1 MWVHER
7 LKPKNWRGQPVAVKQ
22 QKYNGHRFTLYKQ
35 GDGRLV
41 GFEKNMRPEREMTLI
56 RPDIVKY
63 PWWRSLV
70 ANLPNHS
77 SIDGELYVPDGNAGD
92 ATTAIA
98 NCTDN
103 LEFMAFALPWYNGE
117 DLEKVSVV
125 TARNLCLN
133 EIGIPFA
140 KPLPIY
146 PDDTLEKLLSDAV
159 NLGYEGW
166 VLKQANYYGWW
177 KVKPQKEVDCIVTGF
192 KDGDGKY
199 LGLVGSL
206 KVSVWMDGKLTE
218 IANVSGMSDDIRWG
232 IDEKKD
238 LGRVIE
244 VKYQEVGNKNR
255 LIHAHFVRWRPDKS
269 AEECVYDWSD
279 IK

>member
-1 MWVHER
+1 MFIHER

-22 QKYNGHRFTLYKQ
+22 RKYNGHRFTMYKQ
-35 GDGRLV
+35 DDGRLV
-41 GFEKNMRPEREMTLI
+41 GFERNMNPDREIMIL

-63 PWWRSLV
+63 DWWKLLV
-70 ANLPNHS
+70 QNLPKMS

-98 NCTDN
+98 KCSDN
-103 LEFMAFALPWYNGE
+103 LEFMAFALPWYNCKE
-117 DLEKVSVV
+117 IFHIPVAEARTVV
-125 TARNLCLN
+125 LNMGLCFART
-133 EIGIPFA
+133 
-140 KPLPIY
+140 LPIY
-146 PDDTLEKLLSDAV
+146 PTDTLEQLISDAV

-166 VLKQANYYGWW
+166 VLKQANYQGWF